1 MPTSPKKSFIVVGAG
16 LGGLATALRLAHRGH
31 EVTVLEAADQIGGR
45 NRRIRVGECDFDG
58 GPSLMMMIE
67 PFRRLFSDVGERLE
81 DHLDLK
87 LCDPSYRVRFGD
99 GTRMDGTPNVAIM
112 VRQIERMMGREEAE
126 RYGELLGDLARLYR
140 DAIPNFVR
148 RNYDSPLD
156 LATPKAVGLVL
167 RHKMLHNLAR
177 RIRKYHRDPRLH
189 QLFSFQ
195 TMYLGLSP
203 YDAPWV
209 YGVLT
214 YMEYGEGIW
223 HPKGGMARIH
233 ESVAELAVFKGAIIR
248 TDAPVKRISGRE
260 VVLCTGEVLRADAVI
275 CNADLP
281 HAEKTL
287 LEKPR
292 QKPAHKERR
301 YSCSALVMYVD
312 YEGSLPD
319 MPHHNIFFGSDF
331 EGNLKALFRA
341 PLSLPPDPAFYA
353 CISKRND
360 PGAAPESREN
370 LFVLVPC
377 PNNDYDWKPGDR
389 DALVEHVYARLERE
403 AGFDRKNVRAVK
415 FNGPSEWANDY
426 RLDKGAAFGLAHD
439 FLQSVCFRP
448 KNVDPKD
455 DRLFYVG
462 ASTAP
467 GNGLPMVLI
476 GAELAEERLIKAGL
490 A

>member
-1 MPTSPKKSFIVVGAG
+1 MVTGVGKKSFIVVGAG

-45 NRRIRVGECDFDG
+45 NRRIEVGECTFDG
-58 GPSLMMMIE
+58 GPSLMMMLE
-67 PFRRLFSDVGERLE
+67 PFRRLFHDVGERLE
-81 DHLDLK
+81 DHLDLH

-99 GTRMDGTPNVAIM
+99 GSTMDGTPNVARM
-112 VRQIERMMGREEAE
+112 VEQIEAMMGRDEAE

-148 RNYDSPLD
+148 RNYDSVLD
-156 LATPKAVGLVL
+156 LASPKALGLVL
-167 RHKMLHNLAR
+167 KHRMLHNLAR
-177 RIRKYHRDPRLH
+177 RIRRYHKDPRLH

-233 ESVAELAVFKGAIIR
+233 ETVADLAVARGATIR
-248 TDAPVKRISGRE
+248 TDAPVKRVAGRE
-260 VVLCTGEVLRADAVI
+260 VTLCSGEVLKADAVI

-287 LEKPR
+287 VEKVR
-292 QKPAHKERR
+292 HKERR
-301 YSCSALVMYVD
+301 YSCSALVMYLD
-312 YEGSLPD
+312 YEGSLPA

-341 PLSLPPDPAFYA
+341 PLRLPEDPAFYA
-353 CISKRND
+353 CISKRSD
-360 PGAAPESREN
+360 PDAAPEGREN
-370 LFVLVPC
+370 LFILVPC
-377 PNNDYDWKPGDR
+377 PNNDFAWTDADR

-403 AGFDRKNVRAVK
+403 AGFDRTKIRALR

-448 KNVDPKD
+448 KNVDPHD

-476 GAELAEERLIKAGL
+476 GAELAEDRLVKAGL